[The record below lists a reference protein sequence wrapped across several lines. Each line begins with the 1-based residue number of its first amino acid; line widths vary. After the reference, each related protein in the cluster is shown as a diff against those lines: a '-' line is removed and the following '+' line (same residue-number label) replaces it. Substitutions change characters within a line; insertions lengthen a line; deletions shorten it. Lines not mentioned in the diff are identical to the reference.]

1 MKIILIGYRASGKST
16 VGAIL
21 SKKLKIPFVDSDQII
36 VEETGMPIKEFVA
49 RHGWE
54 AFRAKETGVI
64 ASICSMNPCVVAT
77 GGGALLATGNRELL
91 KKSGT
96 LIYLKTPFCDIVER
110 LRKDAHNEQTRP
122 QFTGESLEEETVAV
136 LKERIPVY
144 ESIAD
149 FTVDTDGKNVK
160 TISDDIYQHL
170 LNTGI
175 VSEIKKLKKDS
186 SGINNRRRFYGGKY
200 LW

>member
-36 VEETGMPIKEFVA
+36 VEEESMSIKEFVA
-49 RHGWE
+49 RRGWE
-54 AFRAKETGVI
+54 AFREKETNVI

-77 GGGALLATGNRELL
+77 GGGAVLAAGNRDLL

-96 LIYLKTPFCDIVER
+96 LVYLKTPLRDIVER
-110 LRKDAHNEQTRP
+110 LRRDADNEQTRP
-122 QFTGESLEEETVAV
+122 QFTTESLEEETMAV

-144 ESIAD
+144 ESVAD
-149 FTVDTDGKNVK
+149 YTVDTDGKNVK
-160 TISDDIYQHL
+160 QISDDIYQYL
-170 LNTGI
+170 FSTGI
-175 VSEIKKLKKDS
+175 VSEIRKLKK
-186 SGINNRRRFYGGKY
+186 RFI
-200 LW
+200 